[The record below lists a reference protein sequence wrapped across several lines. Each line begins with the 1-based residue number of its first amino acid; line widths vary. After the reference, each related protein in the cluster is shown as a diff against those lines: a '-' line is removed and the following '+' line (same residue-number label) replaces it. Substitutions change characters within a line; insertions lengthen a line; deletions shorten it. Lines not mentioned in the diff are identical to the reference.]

1 MGIMGD
7 ILDVTANGGR
17 EGIIVSAISRKA
29 NLSHYAVLDKCE
41 KLVEAGLVESVKNDR
56 NRVFQITE
64 KGLGFFQEFKRFQS
78 LVESMN
84 LRYWSQLTQL
94 IEPIQS
100 KKSLGEEGILFV
112 RNDSIFDTMVK
123 VPLLVASMIIVAALL
138 PIQSSFS
145 SPRDLDLIIYPD
157 GSTHISAEI
166 DVDPFLTDYKVNLFG
181 NTVDNLVV
189 IGDDGFLL
197 DFDIIDDTAII
208 ETFGSSVITMEYD
221 IHDLVSKQGRLW
233 TFSLDSPSDFTLLLP
248 KNSAIVGMTNLP
260 LNMEIVNEQNQLTLS
275 SGSTEIDYF
284 FSTNSIST
292 PSEEIKNKENNSL
305 NTIIAGIAGGI
316 IAIALVSIVVIAR
329 NRQKNN
335 KKIDEQIIE
344 KTLTV
349 QKNNILDLETIF
361 KLKPDLRE
369 DDKELVKFIFENNGE
384 VLESELRKKFLQ
396 PRTTMWRAVKR
407 LEREGII
414 EIEKKDLQNLVKLR
428 KDMEEDNW
436 KN

>member
-1 MGIMGD
+1 
-7 ILDVTANGGR
+7 
-17 EGIIVSAISRKA
+17 
-29 NLSHYAVLDKCE
+29 LSL
-41 KLVEAGLVESVKNDR
+41 
-56 NRVFQITE
+56 
-64 KGLGFFQEFKRFQS
+64 
-78 LVESMN
+78 
-84 LRYWSQLTQL
+84 L

-100 KKSLGEEGILFV
+100 KKSLGDEGILFV

-123 VPLLVASMIIVAALL
+123 LPLLVASMIIVAALM

-145 SPRDLDLIIYPD
+145 SPRDLDLIIYAD
-157 GSTHISAEI
+157 GSTHVSTEI
-166 DVDPFLTDYKVNLFG
+166 DVDPFLTDYEVNLFG
-181 NTVDNLVV
+181 NTIDNLVV

-197 DFDIIDDTAII
+197 DVDVIGDTALIQ
-208 ETFGSSVITMEYD
+208 TFGSSVVTIEYD

-260 LNMEIVNEQNQLTLS
+260 LNMEIINEQNQLTLS

-292 PSEEIKNKENNSL
+292 PIEEIKNEEDNFL
-305 NTIIAGIAGGI
+305 YVIAGGI
-316 IAIALVSIVVIAR
+316 IAIVSVSVVIFVR
-329 NRQKNN
+329 SKQKDV
-335 KKIDEQIIE
+335 KTIDEVITI
-344 KTLTV
+344 

-369 DDKELVKFIFENNGE
+369 DDKELVKFIFDNNGE
-384 VLESELRKKFLQ
+384 ALESELRKNFLQ

-407 LEREGII
+407 LEREGVI

-428 KDMEEDNW
+428 KNMEEDN
-436 KN
+436 

>member
-17 EGIIVSAISRKA
+17 DGIIVSAISRKA

-41 KLVEAGLVESVKNDR
+41 KLVEAGLVESVKNNR

-64 KGLGFFQEFKRFQS
+64 KGLGFFQEFKRFQN

-84 LRYWSQLTQL
+84 LRYWSPLSLL

-145 SPRDLDLIIYPD
+145 TPRDLDLIIYPD
-157 GSTHISAEI
+157 GSTHVSTEI
-166 DVDPFLTDYKVNLFG
+166 DVDPFLTDYEVNLFG
-181 NTVDNLVV
+181 STIDNLVV
-189 IGDDGFLL
+189 IGDSGFLL
-197 DFDIIDDTAII
+197 DVDVIDDTALIQ
-208 ETFGSSVITMEYD
+208 TFGSSVITIEYD

-260 LNMEIVNEQNQLTLS
+260 LNMEIINEQNQLTLS

-284 FSTNSIST
+284 FSINTISST
-292 PSEEIKNKENNSL
+292 TEEIVNEEDNSS
-305 NTIIAGIAGGI
+305 NIIIVGIIGGI
-316 IAIALVSIVVIAR
+316 IVVALVSVIIITKKK
-329 NRQKNN
+329 QKNV
-335 KKIDEQIIE
+335 KAIDEVITIP
-344 KTLTV
+344 
-349 QKNNILDLETIF
+349 KNNILDLETIF

-369 DDKELVKFIFENNGE
+369 DDKELIKFIFDNNGE
-384 VLESELRKKFLQ
+384 ALESDLRKNFLQ

-407 LEREGII
+407 LEREGVI

-428 KDMEEDNW
+428 KSMEEDNW

>member
-64 KGLGFFQEFKRFQS
+64 KGLGFFQEFKRFQN

-84 LRYWSQLTQL
+84 LRYWSPLSLL

-100 KKSLGEEGILFV
+100 KKSLGDEGILFV

-157 GSTHISAEI
+157 GSTHVSTEI
-166 DVDPFLTDYKVNLFG
+166 DVDPFLTDYEVNLFG
-181 NTVDNLVV
+181 NTIDNLVV
-189 IGDDGFLL
+189 IGDSGFLL
-197 DFDIIDDTAII
+197 DVDVIGDTALIQ
-208 ETFGSSVITMEYD
+208 TFGSSVITIEYD

-260 LNMEIVNEQNQLTLS
+260 LNMEIINEQNQLTLS

-284 FSTNSIST
+284 FSTSTISNT
-292 PSEEIKNKENNSL
+292 TEEIVNKEDNSS
-305 NTIIAGIAGGI
+305 NIIIVGI
-316 IAIALVSIVVIAR
+316 ISGIIVIALVSVIIVAK
-329 NRQKNN
+329 NKQKNV
-335 KKIDEQIIE
+335 KTIDEVVTI
-344 KTLTV
+344 

-361 KLKPDLRE
+361 KLKPDLRQ
-369 DDKELVKFIFENNGE
+369 DDKELIKFIFDNNGE
-384 VLESELRKKFLQ
+384 ALESELRKNFLQ

-407 LEREGII
+407 LEREGVI

-428 KDMEEDNW
+428 KNMEEDNW

>member
-17 EGIIVSAISRKA
+17 DGIIVSAISRKA

-64 KGLGFFQEFKRFQS
+64 KGLGFFQEFKRFQN

-84 LRYWSQLTQL
+84 LRYWSPLSLL

-100 KKSLGEEGILFV
+100 KKSLGDEGILFV

-157 GSTHISAEI
+157 GSTHVSTEI
-166 DVDPFLTDYKVNLFG
+166 DVDPFLTDYEVNLFG
-181 NTVDNLVV
+181 NTIDNLVV
-189 IGDDGFLL
+189 IGDSGFLL
-197 DFDIIDDTAII
+197 DVDVIGDTALIQ
-208 ETFGSSVITMEYD
+208 TFGSSVITIEYD

-260 LNMEIVNEQNQLTLS
+260 LNMEIINEQNQLTLS

-284 FSTNSIST
+284 FSTSTISNT
-292 PSEEIKNKENNSL
+292 TEEIVNEEDNSS
-305 NTIIAGIAGGI
+305 NIIIAGIIGGI
-316 IAIALVSIVVIAR
+316 IVIALVSVIIVAK
-329 NRQKNN
+329 NKQKNV
-335 KKIDEQIIE
+335 KAIDEVVTI
-344 KTLTV
+344 

-369 DDKELVKFIFENNGE
+369 DDKELIKFIFDNNGE
-384 VLESELRKKFLQ
+384 ALESELRKNFLQ

-407 LEREGII
+407 LEREGVI

-428 KDMEEDNW
+428 KSMEEDNW